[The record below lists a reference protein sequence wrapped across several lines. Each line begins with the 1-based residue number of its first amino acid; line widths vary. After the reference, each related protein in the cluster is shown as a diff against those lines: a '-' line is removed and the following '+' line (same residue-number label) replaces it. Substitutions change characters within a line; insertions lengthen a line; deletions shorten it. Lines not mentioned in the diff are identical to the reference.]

1 MWMDFDF
8 DGNDQPTITAPN
20 TMPFS
25 APPVPA
31 PRHRARLVAA
41 FTIAVLGSLVGGFFI
56 GRAAEPDKDSSAA
69 PTATTALASGASTSG
84 NPQDTVPSNDAIL
97 QQALGFHTAGN
108 LDEAAR
114 LYNVILASDPGN
126 KYAHF
131 NLGQIAQ
138 TRGQLDAAIT
148 EYKAALATDPNY
160 GPALYNSGLAYGAD
174 GDLTNGIAM
183 LRKALEVSPNSAP
196 TMFNLG
202 TMLIANGD
210 QTEGADLLAQAIAID
225 PSLKPAEAPPDV
237 SVAP

>member
-1 MWMDFDF
+1 MDFDF
-8 DGNDQPTITAPN
+8 DDNDRPTITEPS
-20 TMPFS
+20 TTRVS
-25 APPVPA
+25 APPLPA
-31 PRHRARLVAA
+31 PRTRGKLVAA
-41 FTIAVLGSLVGGFFI
+41 FSIAVLGSLVVGFFI
-56 GRAAEPDKDSSAA
+56 GRAAESDKNSSAVA
-69 PTATTALASGASTSG
+69 TPTSAVQTGASTSG

-114 LYNVILASDPGN
+114 LYKVILATDPAN

-138 TRGQLDAAIT
+138 TRGDMKAAIK
-148 EYKAALATDPNY
+148 EYLAALATDPKY
-160 GPALYNSGLAYGAD
+160 GPALYNSGLAYGAE
-174 GDLTNGIAM
+174 GDRTNGIAM

-210 QTEGADLLAQAIAID
+210 QTEGADFLAKAIAID
-225 PSLKPAEAPPDV
+225 PSLKPAGSSPGT